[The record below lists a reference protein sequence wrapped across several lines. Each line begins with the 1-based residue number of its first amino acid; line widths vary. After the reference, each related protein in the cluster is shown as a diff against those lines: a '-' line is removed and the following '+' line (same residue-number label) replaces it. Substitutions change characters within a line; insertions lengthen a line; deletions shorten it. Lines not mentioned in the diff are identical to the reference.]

1 MSNRQPAPEKQ
12 KWHKQ
17 LRETYSIASKY
28 TSLLALKLL
37 LVFAVVFGITFGIG
51 IATGLVAF
59 FTILS
64 VGLALMATLIVFG
77 RIAERAIYASV
88 ENQLGAAA
96 SVLQSMSPRTGFTTT
111 PAVGVDKLQNM
122 VHRVV
127 GRPGV
132 ILVGEGSRPQQLLSE
147 QKKIHA
153 RFAPGVPIHEIVVG
167 ENGVTLRK
175 LRKELKKFPKALRP
189 AATTELRR
197 RFTALPANQIPIPK
211 GPMPTR
217 GKASRR

>member
-1 MSNRQPAPEKQ
+1 LAVGV
-12 KWHKQ
+12 
-17 LRETYSIASKY
+17 
-28 TSLLALKLL
+28 SLL
-37 LVFAVVFGITFGIG
+37 T
-51 IATGLVAF
+51 
-59 FTILS
+59 
-64 VGLALMATLIVFG
+64 TLITFG

-88 ENQLGAAA
+88 EDQIGAAA
-96 SVLQSMSPRTGFTTT
+96 SVLQSMNPRTGFTAT
-111 PAVGVDKLQNM
+111 PAVGVDKFQNL

-132 ILVGEGSRPQQLLSE
+132 ILVAEGTRPAQLLTE

-153 RFAPGVPIHEIVVG
+153 RFAPGVPIHEIIVG
-167 ENGVTLRK
+167 ENGIQLRQ

-197 RFTALPANQIPIPK
+197 RFSALPANQIPIPK

-217 GKASRR
+217 GKAPRR

>member
-1 MSNRQPAPEKQ
+1 MSNRQPEPEKQ

-17 LRETYSIASKY
+17 LRETYSVASGY
-28 TSLLALKLL
+28 TSLLSLKLL
-37 LVFAVVFGITFGIG
+37 AVFVIVFTVVFGIG
-51 IATGLVAF
+51 IATGATVF
-59 FTILS
+59 FGIMA
-64 VGLALMATLIVFG
+64 VGLSLLLTIIVFG

-88 ENQLGAAA
+88 EGQLGAAA
-96 SVLQSMSPRTGFTTT
+96 SVLQSMNPRTGFTTT
-111 PAVGVDKLQNM
+111 PAVGVDRNQNL

-132 ILVGEGSRPQQLLSE
+132 ILVAEGSRPGPVLAE

-153 RFAPGVPIHEIVVG
+153 RFAPGVPIHELIVG
-167 ENGVTLRK
+167 EGGVSLRQLRK
-175 LRKELKKFPKALRP
+175 ALKKFPKALRP
-189 AATTELRR
+189 SATTELRR

-217 GKASRR
+217 GKAPRR

>member
-1 MSNRQPAPEKQ
+1 MSNRQPAPEKP

-17 LRETYSIASKY
+17 LRETYSVAKEH

-37 LVFAVVFGITFGIG
+37 VVFAVSFSIIFGIG
-51 IATGLVAF
+51 LALKLVAF
-59 FTILS
+59 FTILAIGIS
-64 VGLALMATLIVFG
+64 LLVTIIAFG

-88 ENQLGAAA
+88 EDQLGAAA
-96 SVLQSMSPRTGFTTT
+96 SVLQSMNPRTGFTAT

-132 ILVGEGSRPQQLLSE
+132 ILVAEGSRPQQLLTE

-153 RFAPGVPIHEIVVG
+153 RFAPGVPIHEIIVG
-167 ENGVTLRK
+167 GGAVPLRQ
-175 LRKELKKFPKALRP
+175 LRKELKKLPKALRP

-197 RFTALPANQIPIPK
+197 RFSALPANQIPIPK

-217 GKASRR
+217 GKSPRR

>member
-1 MSNRQPAPEKQ
+1 MSNRQPAPEKP

-28 TSLLALKLL
+28 SSLLGLKLL
-37 LVFAVVFGITFGIG
+37 AVFAVVFAITFGIG
-51 IATGLVAF
+51 LATGLIAF

-64 VGLALMATLIVFG
+64 VGLSLLATLIVFG

-88 ENQLGAAA
+88 EDQLGAGA

-111 PAVGVDKLQNM
+111 PAVGVDKGQNM

-132 ILVGEGSRPQQLLSE
+132 ILVGEGSRPQQLLTE

-167 ENGVTLRK
+167 ENGVSLRK

-197 RFTALPANQIPIPK
+197 RLSALPANQIPIPK

-217 GKASRR
+217 GKAPRR

>member
-17 LRETYSIASKY
+17 LRETYSIASEHS
-28 TSLLALKLL
+28 SLLALKLL
-37 LVFAVVFGITFGIG
+37 VVFALVFSITFGIG
-51 IATGLVAF
+51 IATGLIAF
-59 FTILS
+59 FSILA
-64 VGLALMATLIVFG
+64 VGLALLATLIAFG

-88 ENQLGAAA
+88 EGQLGAAA
-96 SVLQSMSPRTGFTTT
+96 SVLQSMSPRTGFTAT
-111 PAVGVDKLQNM
+111 PAVGVDKLQNL

-132 ILVGEGSRPQQLLSE
+132 ILVAEGSRPQQLLAE

-153 RFAPGVPIHEIVVG
+153 RFAPGVPIHELIVG

-217 GKASRR
+217 GKTPRR

>member
-17 LRETYSIASKY
+17 LRETYSIASQH

-37 LVFAVVFGITFGIG
+37 LVFVVVFGVVFGIGL
-51 IATGLVAF
+51 ATGLIAF

-217 GKASRR
+217 GKAPRR

>member
-1 MSNRQPAPEKQ
+1 MSNRQAAPEKQ

-17 LRETYSIASKY
+17 LRETYSVASKHV
-28 TSLLALKLL
+28 SLLGLKLI
-37 LVFAVVFGITFGIG
+37 LVFAVTFSAMFGIG
-51 IATGLVAF
+51 VALNMMAF
-59 FTILS
+59 FTILA
-64 VGLALMATLIVFG
+64 VGLALLITLIVFG

-88 ENQLGAAA
+88 EDQLGAAA

-111 PAVGVDKLQNM
+111 PAVGVDKGQNM

-132 ILVGEGSRPQQLLSE
+132 ILVAEGSRPQQLLTE

-153 RFAPGVPIHEIVVG
+153 RFAPGVPIHEIIVG
-167 ENGVTLRK
+167 SNGIQLRQ
-175 LRKELKKFPKALRP
+175 LRKEIKKFPKALRP

-217 GKASRR
+217 GKTPRR

>member
-17 LRETYSIASKY
+17 LRETYSIASQY

-37 LVFAVVFGITFGIG
+37 LVFVVVFGVVFGIGL
-51 IATGLVAF
+51 ATGLIAF
-59 FTILS
+59 FAILS
-64 VGLALMATLIVFG
+64 VGLSLLATLIVFG

-88 ENQLGAAA
+88 ENQPGAAA

-111 PAVGVDKLQNM
+111 PAVGFDKLQNM

-153 RFAPGVPIHEIVVG
+153 RFAPGVPIHEVVVG

-217 GKASRR
+217 GKAPRR

>member
-17 LRETYSIASKY
+17 LRETYSIASEH

-37 LVFAVVFGITFGIG
+37 VVFAVVFSITFGIG
-51 IATGLVAF
+51 IATGLIAF
-59 FTILS
+59 FAILA
-64 VGLALMATLIVFG
+64 VGLALLVTLIVFG

-88 ENQLGAAA
+88 EDQLGAAA
-96 SVLQSMSPRTGFTTT
+96 SVLQSMSPRTGFTAT
-111 PAVGVDKLQNM
+111 PAVGVDKAQNL

-153 RFAPGVPIHEIVVG
+153 RFAPGVPIHEIIVG
-167 ENGVTLRK
+167 VNGVTLRK

-197 RFTALPANQIPIPK
+197 RFTALPANQIPMPK

-217 GKASRR
+217 GKTPRR

>member
-17 LRETYSIASKY
+17 LRETYSIASEH

-37 LVFAVVFGITFGIG
+37 VVFAVVFSITFGIG
-51 IATGLVAF
+51 IATGLIAF
-59 FTILS
+59 FAILA
-64 VGLALMATLIVFG
+64 VGLALLATLIVFG

-88 ENQLGAAA
+88 EGQLGAAA
-96 SVLQSMSPRTGFTTT
+96 SVLQSMSPRTGFTAT
-111 PAVGVDKLQNM
+111 PAVGVDKAQNL

-153 RFAPGVPIHEIVVG
+153 RFAPGVPIHELVVG

-197 RFTALPANQIPIPK
+197 RFTALPANQIPMPK

-217 GKASRR
+217 GKTPRR

>member
-1 MSNRQPAPEKQ
+1 MSNRQPAPEKP

-17 LRETYSIASKY
+17 LRETYSVANEH

-37 LVFAVVFGITFGIG
+37 VVFALSFGIIFGIG
-51 IATGLVAF
+51 LALKLIAF
-59 FTILS
+59 FTILAIGIS
-64 VGLALMATLIVFG
+64 LLITIIAFG

-88 ENQLGAAA
+88 EDQLGAAA
-96 SVLQSMSPRTGFTTT
+96 SVLQSMNPRTGFTAT

-132 ILVGEGSRPQQLLSE
+132 ILVAEGSRPQQLLTE

-153 RFAPGVPIHEIVVG
+153 RFAPGVPIHEIIVG
-167 ENGVTLRK
+167 SGGVQLRN
-175 LRKELKKFPKALRP
+175 LRKELKKLPKALRP

-197 RFTALPANQIPIPK
+197 RFSALPANQIPIPK

-217 GKASRR
+217 GKSPRR

>member
-17 LRETYSIASKY
+17 LRETYSIASEH

-37 LVFAVVFGITFGIG
+37 VVFAVVFSITFGIG
-51 IATGLVAF
+51 IATGLIAVFA
-59 FTILS
+59 ILA
-64 VGLALMATLIVFG
+64 VGLALLATLVVFG

-88 ENQLGAAA
+88 EDQLGAAA
-96 SVLQSMSPRTGFTTT
+96 SVLQSMSPRTGFTAT
-111 PAVGVDKLQNM
+111 PAVGVDKAQNL

-153 RFAPGVPIHEIVVG
+153 RFAPGVPIHELVVG

-197 RFTALPANQIPIPK
+197 RFTALPANQIPMPK

-217 GKASRR
+217 GKTPRR